1 MTKNRK
7 TIYLTDEALKKLEI
21 LTNINGMDNSK
32 VIEILLRK
40 IKKVNIL

>member
-1 MTKNRK
+1 MAK
-7 TIYLTDEALKKLEI
+7 TQKLIYLSDEAIKKLE
-21 LTNINGMDNSK
+21 LLKDINGLDNSK